1 MSIKSFKDTL
11 CNTFKM
17 SASLRQLVVLCQELM
32 SNFRQ
37 QHADGCIS
45 LTRHDFLLV
54 FYNDL
59 MSRP

>member
-1 MSIKSFKDTL
+1 
-11 CNTFKM
+11 M

-45 LTRHDFLLV
+45 LTRNDFLFV
-54 FYNDL
+54 FYSDL
-59 MSRP
+59 SSRESRQNRCWVTAIKHQ